1 MFKFLYK
8 INRVRLNGNSH
19 VLENLRSAWRESLY
33 ALS

>member
-8 INRVRLNGNSH
+8 INRVRLNGKSH
-19 VLENLRSAWRESLY
+19 VLENRAPAWRESLN